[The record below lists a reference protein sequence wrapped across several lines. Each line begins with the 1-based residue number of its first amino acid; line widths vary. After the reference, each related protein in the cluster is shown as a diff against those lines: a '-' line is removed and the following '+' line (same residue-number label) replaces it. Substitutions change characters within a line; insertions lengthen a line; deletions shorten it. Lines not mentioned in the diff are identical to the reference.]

1 MGRSYSISGLGL
13 IRFLFRAVNKQK
25 EKKLRRAPS
34 NFISSIWYDFVMY
47 ILFTFTT
54 LLFRLNWGRL
64 NVSRLNACSVDV
76 NKNIENLLFG
86 ALTNLIAVFSD
97 FRPAKLLEVETD
109 EICQKI
115 FSLNYYLTQFDCKW
129 WVIFPTFFHLVEI
142 YHIKVF

>member
-1 MGRSYSISGLGL
+1 MKSAIFKIFERKASESTIKFHLKYLV
-13 IRFLFRAVNKQK
+13 RFLN
-25 EKKLRRAPS
+25 
-34 NFISSIWYDFVMY
+34 IMY
-47 ILFTFTT
+47 ILFNFTT

-97 FRPAKLLEVETD
+97 FKPAKLLEVETD